1 MMSAFVLPLAIG
13 ACSRLNQPIMTQAF
27 GCVAFVALT
36 PIISIQICGLL
47 YSLKAK
53 RAIRRFT
60 TENEVFLDYSPSL
73 RGESQSNE
81 EVSN

>member
-13 ACSRLNQPIMTQAF
+13 ACSTLGENIMTQAF

-36 PIISIQICGLL
+36 PIISIQVCGLI

-53 RAIRRFT
+53 HAIRRFT
-60 TENEVFLDYSPSL
+60 SEVETFLDYTPTL
-73 RGESQSNE
+73 QSASDE
-81 EVSN
+81 EVND